1 MHIPRD
7 QGPGAAPQQLYYPG
21 QRRALALFLTEHART
36 GQDRIPADRREP

>member
-21 QRRALALFLTEHART
+21 QRRAL
-36 GQDRIPADRREP
+36 